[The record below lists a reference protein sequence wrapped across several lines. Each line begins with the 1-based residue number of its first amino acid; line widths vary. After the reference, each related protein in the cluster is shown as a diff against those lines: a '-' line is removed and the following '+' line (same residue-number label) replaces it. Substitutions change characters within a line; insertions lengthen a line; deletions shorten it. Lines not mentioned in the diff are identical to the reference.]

1 MKKKSL
7 FILLAI
13 LLIGGTIALYAY
25 KEYDRKPVDTSVVS
39 PDFISD
45 AKNLLAEFQ
54 SNDSVASKKYN
65 DKVLQVEGLV
75 KEIVKDEN
83 GFYSISLGDS
93 TSMSSVR
100 CSMDSIFNGDAEKVI
115 KGKNVS
121 IKGVCSGYNAD
132 ELLGSD
138 LILVRCNISK

>member
-13 LLIGGTIALYAY
+13 VLIGCTVAFYAY
-25 KEYDRKPVDTSVVS
+25 KEYDRKPVDTSLAS
-39 PDFISD
+39 PDYTDSAI
-45 AKNLLAEFQ
+45 NLLTEFET
-54 SNDSVASKKYN
+54 NDSIAGKKYN
-65 DKVLQVEGLV
+65 DKVLQVEGLI
-75 KEIVKDEN
+75 KDIAKDEN

-100 CSMDSIFNGDAEKVI
+100 CSMDSIFKGDAEQFT

-138 LILVRCNISK
+138 IILVRCNISK